1 MYTCPKCS
9 KKWPWDGSKQQ
20 DNRCFGCGYV
30 TSEWDVWINNN
41 LDKLKHPMDY
51 ELQFVNTI
59 LRNIPNLS
67 PNDVFAQHHFIDQQ
81 NKNRYIDFMIKN
93 DQKNYLLPIELDGFW
108 KVTTYSDFNDML
120 SRQNALI
127 AKYRILLRYTNAQM
141 KYDPQKIISEISGIL
156 QSQCRNEG
164 IEKIDTQTTSNVLE
178 FKESLKDQIK
188 KSTIQSEIAELTKMV
203 IYLETNI
210 IDEPS
215 PQLPLTPTPTYLAK
229 TSPIPTAT
237 PITPKPQRKSPVAI
251 IVIVAFILFI
261 IASVGLFVS
270 YSKKNV
276 ATDENTQLQG
286 ITNQSQSLLSN
297 SAPNSQEESQQVID
311 THKITEP
318 PTSQNTAQYEADQ
331 IQPVEP
337 QQQKKPVLTTPA
349 TDQNINA
356 KSANQYVGEYKTVC
370 GSVAQ
375 VKSFSKGIYINLGSS
390 YPNQDLTIVVW
401 SADVNNF
408 GDFTN
413 FENKDLCISG
423 EIGSYKGIPQIQ
435 LKNASQIL

>member
-30 TSEWDVWINNN
+30 TSEWDVWINSN

-108 KVTTYSDFNDML
+108 KVTTYTDFNDML

-127 AKYRILLRYTNAQM
+127 AKYCILLRYTNAQM
-141 KYDPQKIISEISGIL
+141 KYNPQKIISEISGIL

-188 KSTIQSEIAELTKMV
+188 KSTIQSEIAELTRIV

-210 IDEPS
+210 PHH
-215 PQLPLTPTPTYLAK
+215 
-229 TSPIPTAT
+229 
-237 PITPKPQRKSPVAI
+237 
-251 IVIVAFILFI
+251 F
-261 IASVGLFVS
+261 
-270 YSKKNV
+270 
-276 ATDENTQLQG
+276 
-286 ITNQSQSLLSN
+286 
-297 SAPNSQEESQQVID
+297 
-311 THKITEP
+311 
-318 PTSQNTAQYEADQ
+318 
-331 IQPVEP
+331 
-337 QQQKKPVLTTPA
+337 
-349 TDQNINA
+349 
-356 KSANQYVGEYKTVC
+356 
-370 GSVAQ
+370 
-375 VKSFSKGIYINLGSS
+375 
-390 YPNQDLTIVVW
+390 
-401 SADVNNF
+401 
-408 GDFTN
+408 
-413 FENKDLCISG
+413 
-423 EIGSYKGIPQIQ
+423 
-435 LKNASQIL
+435 